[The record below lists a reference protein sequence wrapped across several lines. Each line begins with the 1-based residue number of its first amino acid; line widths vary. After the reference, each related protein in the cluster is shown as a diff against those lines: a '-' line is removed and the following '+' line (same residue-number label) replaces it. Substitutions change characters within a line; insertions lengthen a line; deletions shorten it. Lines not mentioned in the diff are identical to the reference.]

1 MVLPLNVM
9 GWETMYNDGLHR
21 NSEFRPTSLNLQ
33 LGALLTELSDAG
45 HQTLANRSDLPHK
58 NIKEYLRNV
67 GGYFILG
74 QRIRSIDK
82 EGLGEGGDE
91 PD

>member
-1 MVLPLNVM
+1 MM
-9 GWETMYNDGLHR
+9 DYTEIQSSD
-21 NSEFRPTSLNLQ
+21 PTSLNLQ

-58 NIKEYLRNV
+58 KIKEYLRNV

-82 EGLGEGGDE
+82 EGLGGMNRI
-91 PD
+91 

>member
-1 MVLPLNVM
+1 MM
-9 GWETMYNDGLHR
+9 DYTEIQSSD
-21 NSEFRPTSLNLQ
+21 PTSLNLQ

-74 QRIRSIDK
+74 QRIRSIDR
-82 EGLGEGGDE
+82 GVGGGDE
-91 PD
+91 PDLT

>member
-1 MVLPLNVM
+1 MM
-9 GWETMYNDGLHR
+9 DYTEIQSSD
-21 NSEFRPTSLNLQ
+21 PTSLNLQ

-45 HQTLANRSDLPHK
+45 HQTLANRSDLPLK

-74 QRIRSIDK
+74 RRIRSIDK
-82 EGLGEGGDE
+82 EGLGGDE
-91 PD
+91 PDLT

>member
-1 MVLPLNVM
+1 MM
-9 GWETMYNDGLHR
+9 DYTEIQSSD
-21 NSEFRPTSLNLQ
+21 PTSLNLQ